1 MSEFIPPLQLET
13 WVVNVFAGSQD
24 IFLAIALVAI
34 FGMAGY
40 FRMSTLALFF
50 MVGLFFAMFSSW
62 VNVEIYFLIIAVG
75 SLLIGY
81 WLKALVK
88 G

>member
-34 FGMAGY
+34 FGMVGY